1 MHIKKLPKKGL
12 NKTESIF
19 EYEARLKREAL
30 EISKN
35 FIHTKPVKYLL
46 K

>member
-1 MHIKKLPKKGL
+1 MHTKTLPKKGL

-19 EYEARLKREAL
+19 EYEARLKRKAI

-35 FIHTKPVKYLL
+35 FVHTKPVKYLL